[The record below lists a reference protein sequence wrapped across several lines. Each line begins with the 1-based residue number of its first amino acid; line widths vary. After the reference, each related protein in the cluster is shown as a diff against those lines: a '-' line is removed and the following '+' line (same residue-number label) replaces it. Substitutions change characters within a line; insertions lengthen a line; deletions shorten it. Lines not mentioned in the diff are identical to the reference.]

1 MTMVCVVCRHPRR
14 IDIDRAVI
22 AGAGYRVI
30 ASQFGVGRSAVMRH
44 KADHL
49 LPELL
54 KAKQVE
60 DVSRATDLLAMV
72 IERDRRAMALLDR
85 ADAEG
90 DLRPAASLMRVSL
103 TAIELL
109 AKLRGELDERA
120 VINVLALPEWLAV
133 REALLI
139 ALDPFPQARIAV
151 GEALAQVEG
160 ANHGS

>member
-1 MTMVCVVCRHPRR
+1 
-14 IDIDRAVI
+14 
-22 AGAGYRVI
+22 
-30 ASQFGVGRSAVMRH
+30 
-44 KADHL
+44 
-49 LPELL
+49 L